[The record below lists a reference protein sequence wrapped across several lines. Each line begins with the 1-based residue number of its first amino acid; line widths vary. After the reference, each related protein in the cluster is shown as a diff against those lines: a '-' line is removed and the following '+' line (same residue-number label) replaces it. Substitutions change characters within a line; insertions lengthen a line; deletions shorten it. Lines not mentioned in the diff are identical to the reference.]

1 MTDHPVKLS
10 DSISDTTTQQRKIVA
25 IYIASIICVFLTFLL
40 LFKVPYNGDDMINCL
55 TDGGLSY
62 SNRSLFD
69 HTYSLLQ
76 SWMNSGRFYPLAF
89 YSYAMFTAFPTL
101 VAYRSIQIILN
112 MAVIVSFAVFVRKL
126 TANDLLAVAGILI
139 APVFFQYRYYQ
150 DPITAYHGMLQL
162 VALYI
167 ILALILHLKGLES
180 GKIRYQLLGMVF
192 YAFSL
197 LTYEISFAFIVLFL
211 VLPFY
216 YEKPRRA
223 ALSMLPYIIITSVI
237 LSFTLYL
244 RTVAPNPTYAGIS
257 FSWDVYGIMKAFL
270 SQLSA
275 AIPLSYWLLAT
286 PDFMIYSV
294 KVMMNNI
301 SVGDVV
307 IMLLMW
313 ALLIISLKNLPAK
326 KAGQKILVFGI
337 LLWVLPATILS
348 LSSRYQTELSPG
360 VGYLP
365 VYVQYFGGI
374 LIALYVCSLILSR
387 ISKERKRKIVSVILV
402 SCFCFGFLLNHVNNR
417 TIQKTYSNNNRQ
429 DVSTYAMEQ
438 GMMSC
443 VEEGASLLVIEGGYG
458 MNFEPTSFVYKYAD
472 SLRIVPKTL
481 QILHDEV
488 VSAGLPVTGHIEPES
503 LYVYIASGDLT
514 NGIAQVAKIS
524 AVDYDTENMT
534 ITKMYASEI
543 QMVVIGY
550 YDAWFRVKI
559 NSQNQLEEY
568 PFSIE
573 GVSTL
578 PDPSSAEQFELS
590 NLSGN
595 LTFPYEISH
604 LDRQDDMMDM
614 IFHLNR
620 NHAEMLSFSA
630 GEGEQF
636 DFPIQTA

>member
-1 MTDHPVKLS
+1 
-10 DSISDTTTQQRKIVA
+10 
-25 IYIASIICVFLTFLL
+25 
-40 LFKVPYNGDDMINCL
+40 
-55 TDGGLSY
+55 
-62 SNRSLFD
+62 
-69 HTYSLLQ
+69 
-76 SWMNSGRFYPLAF
+76 
-89 YSYAMFTAFPTL
+89 
-101 VAYRSIQIILN
+101 
-112 MAVIVSFAVFVRKL
+112 
-126 TANDLLAVAGILI
+126 
-139 APVFFQYRYYQ
+139 
-150 DPITAYHGMLQL
+150 
-162 VALYI
+162 
-167 ILALILHLKGLES
+167 
-180 GKIRYQLLGMVF
+180 
-192 YAFSL
+192 
-197 LTYEISFAFIVLFL
+197 
-211 VLPFY
+211 
-216 YEKPRRA
+216 
-223 ALSMLPYIIITSVI
+223 
-237 LSFTLYL
+237 
-244 RTVAPNPTYAGIS
+244 
-257 FSWDVYGIMKAFL
+257 
-270 SQLSA
+270 
-275 AIPLSYWLLAT
+275 
-286 PDFMIYSV
+286 
-294 KVMMNNI
+294 
-301 SVGDVV
+301 
-307 IMLLMW
+307 
-313 ALLIISLKNLPAK
+313 
-326 KAGQKILVFGI
+326 
-337 LLWVLPATILS
+337 
-348 LSSRYQTELSPG
+348 
-360 VGYLP
+360 
-365 VYVQYFGGI
+365 
-374 LIALYVCSLILSR
+374 
-387 ISKERKRKIVSVILV
+387 
-402 SCFCFGFLLNHVNNR
+402 
-417 TIQKTYSNNNRQ
+417 
-429 DVSTYAMEQ
+429 
-438 GMMSC
+438 MSC